1 MSTVFLT
8 GVSGFLGWHLAQELK
23 KKHKIIGTY
32 FSHPV
37 ETGGAKIIPLDLRDA
52 TAVSRT
58 IQKYRPE
65 VILHTAALTDVRFC
79 QLNPR
84 IAWETN
90 TGATRILAE
99 EARQKSLRLIY
110 ISTDRVFDGKKGEYT
125 EEDSSSPLDRYAKTK
140 FMGEEAVRKTVSDHL
155 TIRLPLMFGPPS
167 PAHAS
172 FVGWML
178 EAFRTNRPLEL
189 FTDQFRTPLYS
200 EDACAAVEILL
211 SQPQIKGLFHLG
223 GRDRVSRDEFGRNM
237 AAIFGLDPSLIR
249 PLPMAA
255 KPHQPPS
262 PPDVSLNSEKLF
274 RTIGFRARPL
284 KEGLTALK
292 KRLNNSNQ

>member
-37 ETGGAKIIPLDLRDA
+37 ETGGAKIIPLNLRDA
-52 TAVSRT
+52 TAVSRI
-58 IQKYRPE
+58 IQKYHPE

-79 QLNPR
+79 QSNPR
-84 IAWETN
+84 IAEETN

-99 EARQKSLRLIY
+99 ESRKKSLRLIY
-110 ISTDRVFDGKKGEYT
+110 LSTDRVFDGEKGDYT
-125 EEDSSSPLDRYAKTK
+125 EEDIPSPIDHYGKTK
-140 FMGEEAVRKTVSDHL
+140 LEGEKAVSETVAAHL
-155 TIRLPLMFGPPS
+155 IVRLPLMFGPPS

-172 FVGWML
+172 FIGWML
-178 EAFRTNRPLEL
+178 EAFRNNRPLEL

-211 SQPQIKGLFHLG
+211 SQPEIKGLFHLG
-223 GRDRVSRDEFGRNM
+223 GRDRVSRDEFGRKM
-237 AAIFGLDPSLIR
+237 AAVFGFDPSLIR

-274 RTIGFRARPL
+274 RAIGFRARPL
-284 KEGLTALK
+284 EDGLAALK
-292 KRLNNSNQ
+292 KRLNDSIP